1 MQTATEL
8 DDDDEEDEN
17 QNKYTLYFTLRIMT
31 RGYVHEFVI
40 MTDVTHVEMT
50 LLSLEK

>member
-8 DDDDEEDEN
+8 DDDDDEN